1 MDEKLQR
8 YYEDRFSMFASQGWF
23 DLVED
28 AQNIRQSIDKV
39 SSIKTTEDLYFK
51 QGQLDILDWLLTL
64 KAMSEKVYEDLQH
77 ESNE

>member
-23 DLVED
+23 DLLED
-28 AQNIRQSIDKV
+28 AQNIRESIDKV

>member
-1 MDEKLQR
+1 MDEKLQK

-23 DLVED
+23 DLLED

>member
-23 DLVED
+23 DLLED

-64 KAMSEKVYEDLQH
+64 KVMSEKVYEDLQH

>member
-23 DLVED
+23 DLLED

>member
-23 DLVED
+23 DLLED

-77 ESNE
+77 